1 MDFIHPLYRPYI
13 EATPFVALATYS
25 ADGMDVSP
33 RGDEPGFIHIED
45 DHTLLLPDRRGNNRI
60 DSMRN
65 LLINPAIALLVLV
78 PGINETLRINGHA
91 EILIDEETLA
101 RFKYNN
107 ALPRSVLRIH
117 VERVFFQCGRAL
129 IRSGLWEN
137 KYLADK
143 STIPAPGQILK
154 SISHQ
159 QFDGDKYDAQ
169 LPERIMKTLY

>member
-1 MDFIHPLYRPYI
+1 MITRPPYEKYHCKRSENTGRDLWSTCRTIGLKRSGFYSPLYRPYI

-78 PGINETLRINGHA
+78 
-91 EILIDEETLA
+91 LA
-101 RFKYNN
+101 
-107 ALPRSVLRIH
+107 L
-117 VERVFFQCGRAL
+117 
-129 IRSGLWEN
+129 
-137 KYLADK
+137 
-143 STIPAPGQILK
+143 
-154 SISHQ
+154 
-159 QFDGDKYDAQ
+159 
-169 LPERIMKTLY
+169 MKHYELMVMRKF